1 MSASEVSVPL
11 PPEEVVRR
19 FYEFLAR
26 GQLVD
31 ALDLFTTDARLREG
45 SKRESSGIR
54 AIAASLLPY
63 REPQEIS
70 AEQVEADGPQV
81 RAVGRSQNGR
91 SGGRFSGAG
100 GRIQRAHVPRLE
112 RIRRFP
118 LA

>member
-31 ALDLFTTDARLREG
+31 ALDLFTTHARLREG

-70 AEQVEADGPQV
+70 VEQVEADGSDV
-81 RAVGRSQNGR
+81 RAVVRSKKGRYGRSIFGR
-91 SGGRFSGAG
+91 EGPNPE
-100 GRIQRAHVPRLE
+100 RADVATVSHSAV
-112 RIRRFP
+112 
-118 LA
+118 

>member
-19 FYEFLAR
+19 FYGFLAR

-45 SKRESSGIR
+45 TKRESSGIR

-70 AEQVEADGPQV
+70 VERVEADGPEV
-81 RAVGRSQNGR
+81 RAVVRSKKGRSI
-91 SGGRFSGAG
+91 GRFSVAG
-100 GRIQRAHVPRLE
+100 GRIQVAQM
-112 RIRRFP
+112 
-118 LA
+118 

>member
-45 SKRESSGIR
+45 AKREPSGIR
-54 AIAASLLPY
+54 AIAASLLPD

-70 AEQVEADGPQV
+70 VEQVEADRLQD
-81 RAVGRSQNGR
+81 RAVVRSKNGR
-91 SGGRFSGAG
+91 SVGQYSVAT
-100 GRIQRAHVPRLE
+100 
-112 RIRRFP
+112 
-118 LA
+118 

>member
-1 MSASEVSVPL
+1 MSASEVSAPL

-54 AIAASLLPY
+54 AIPAPLLPY

-70 AEQVEADGPQV
+70 VEQVEADGPEV
-81 RAVGRSQNGR
+81 RADLGSNKGRGVGCSPVE
-91 SGGRFSGAG
+91 GGGT
-100 GRIQRAHVPRLE
+100 
-112 RIRRFP
+112 
-118 LA
+118 

>member
-31 ALDLFTTDARLREG
+31 ALDLFTTDARLREA
-45 SKRESSGIR
+45 SKHESSGIR

-63 REPQEIS
+63 REPHETS
-70 AEQVEADGPQV
+70 VELVQATGPAARRAV
-81 RAVGRSQNGR
+81 PSKKGRAVGRSP
-91 SGGRFSGAG
+91 GA
-100 GRIQRAHVPRLE
+100 
-112 RIRRFP
+112 RRR
-118 LA
+118 